1 MFEMRKDTLSL
12 LRPQTLKS
20 LSFLF
25 IFLFVSN
32 PASRTFDRRKLS
44 TGGGGT
50 RGEGGGKDQL
60 GDGLSSEASLFLGRG
75 EVTYYSV
82 SLAVTNLYNSV

>member
-44 TGGGGT
+44 TGGDGG
-50 RGEGGGKDQL
+50 RGGGKDQL
-60 GDGLSSEASLFLGRG
+60 GDGLSSEAPLFLGRG